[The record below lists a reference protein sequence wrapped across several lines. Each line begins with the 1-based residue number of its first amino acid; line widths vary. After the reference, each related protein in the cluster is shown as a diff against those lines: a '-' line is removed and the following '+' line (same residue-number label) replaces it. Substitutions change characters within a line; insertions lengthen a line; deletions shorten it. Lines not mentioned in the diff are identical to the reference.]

1 MDESVNQTAATTDDT
16 IDNDT
21 TTESLD
27 QPSVNNLQPTVASGM
42 KTTPQGGFS
51 ANEIYDMLRERDFAL
66 KEIPKVQKYTIIDKT
81 LNYKRKK
88 AH

>member
-1 MDESVNQTAATTDDT
+1 MKQFVR
-16 IDNDT
+16 
-21 TTESLD
+21 
-27 QPSVNNLQPTVASGM
+27 SGVLM
-42 KTTPQGGFS
+42 YVFWNIWRCRIFLLTSRVGLTPQGGFS